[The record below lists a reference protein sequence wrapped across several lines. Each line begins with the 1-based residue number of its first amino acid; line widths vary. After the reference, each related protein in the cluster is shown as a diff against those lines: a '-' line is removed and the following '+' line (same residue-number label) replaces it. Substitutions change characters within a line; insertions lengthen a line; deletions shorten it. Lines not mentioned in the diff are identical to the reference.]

1 MMKQVRVLVI
11 EDDPHGGQSVVEA
24 MEDIGFE
31 ATLAITGEAG
41 IKLFRDIAFDVVLSD
56 LMLPDITGVDILGS
70 LRRIDQNVPV
80 LIMTAHG
87 TVSSAVDAL
96 KLGAYDYISK
106 PLDLDDIQ
114 AKVRRAVEMHSLR
127 AEVTALKS
135 GIRKRYASSSIVA
148 HSAGM
153 KIVMEQ
159 VEALANTNATVF
171 IHGESGTGKE
181 LIARAL
187 HFDSERANYP
197 FVAVNCGAFTES
209 LLDSELF
216 GHEKGAFTGAA
227 QQHKGAFER
236 ADNGTLF
243 LDEIGNASP
252 AVQVKLLRVL
262 EERELLRVGGQ
273 DNVKVNVR
281 IVSASLRDLSE
292 LAFSGDFR
300 EDLLYRMKVA
310 TITIPPLRLRRDDI
324 IPLTERFLAMACKE
338 HGRNITKVDK
348 KYYECLEQY
357 DWPGNVRELRN
368 VVEVSVVLA
377 RGSEL
382 KAEDI
387 HINEVVSEKES
398 TFTVPAGMTYEE
410 LDKEILTQVLYR
422 YKGNRTIAA
431 ESLGLSRRTIQ
442 RKIKEYELP
451 F

>member
-1 MMKQVRVLVI
+1 MMKHVRILVI

-24 MEDIGFE
+24 MEDLGFE
-31 ATLAITGEAG
+31 SALATTGEDG
-41 IKLFRDIAFDVVLSD
+41 IKLFRETAFDAVLSD
-56 LMLPDITGVDILGS
+56 LMLPDITGVDVLGS
-70 LRRIDQNVPV
+70 LRLIDKNVPV

-87 TVSSAVDAL
+87 TVSSAVEAIQ
-96 KLGAYDYISK
+96 LGAYDYIAK

-114 AKVRRAVEMHSLR
+114 SKVRRAVEMHRLR
-127 AEVTALKS
+127 DEVTSLKD
-135 GIRKRYASSSIVA
+135 GMRDRYAANTIVA

-153 KIVMEQ
+153 KTVLDQI
-159 VEALANTNATVF
+159 EALANTNATVF

-181 LIARAL
+181 LVARAL
-187 HFDSERANYP
+187 HFDSDRAEKP
-197 FVAVNCGAFTES
+197 FVAINCGAFTES

-216 GHEKGAFTGAA
+216 GHEKGAFTGAV

-236 ADNGTLF
+236 ADSGTLF

-273 DNVKVNVR
+273 NKVKVNVR

-292 LAFSGDFR
+292 LAASGDFR

-324 IPLTERFLAMACKE
+324 IPLAERFLAMACKE
-338 HGRNITKVDK
+338 HGRNITTVDK
-348 KYYECLEQY
+348 KYYERLEQY

-368 VVEVSVVLA
+368 VVEVSIVLA

-382 KAEDI
+382 QAENI
-387 HINEVVSEKES
+387 HINEIVSTEKS
-398 TFTVPAGMTYEE
+398 KFVVPAGMNYEE
-410 LDKEILTQVLYR
+410 LEKEILTQVLAR
-422 YKGNRTIAA
+422 YKGNRTIVA
-431 ESLGLSRRTIQ
+431 EEMGISRRTIQ
-442 RKIKEYELP
+442 RKIKEYDLP